1 MCDDRVAMFEHFD
14 EPARSC
20 VAIAEQEARRI
31 GHDEVGTAHLLLG
44 LAATAP
50 DLLGVPLEALRAT
63 VVALQGSGPAPVS
76 GPLPFSAEATAALTG
91 ANTQALAL
99 GHTTIDPAHLLL
111 ALLDAG
117 GGGARAVREAG
128 AIPSEL
134 REWARGAAGRPA
146 HAWSA
151 HPAVDP
157 QAAPRGAPPPRPPV
171 PARPTDHAAAL
182 RAGDPVSVALG
193 GDPVPIGDL
202 GHPAVDR
209 RLLELMLVND
219 TRAAQLLRAHGV
231 DEARLRLAFGA
242 QDGDAPA

>member
-1 MCDDRVAMFEHFD
+1 M
-14 EPARSC
+14 
-20 VAIAEQEARRI
+20 AIAEQEARRL
-31 GHDEVGTAHLLLG
+31 GHEEVGTAHLLLG
-44 LAATAP
+44 LAAAAP
-50 DLLGVPLEALRAT
+50 DLLEVPLETLRAT
-63 VVALQGSGPAPVS
+63 VVALQGSGPAPVA
-76 GPLPFSAEATAALTG
+76 GPLPFSTEATAALTG

-134 REWARGAAGRPA
+134 REWARGAAGRPEA
-146 HAWSA
+146 DRTAYA
-151 HPAVDP
+151 PAYP
-157 QAAPRGAPPPRPPV
+157 QAAPPGATRPGARPPATPV
-171 PARPTDHAAAL
+171 DHSAAL

-193 GDPVPIGDL
+193 GDPTPIGDL

-219 TRAAQLLRAHGV
+219 TPAAQLLRAHGV
-231 DEARLRLAFGA
+231 DEARLRLALPA
-242 QDGDAPA
+242 QDRDPPA